1 MYLKMGIRMITDTK
15 TFLLSINTMVFPSLL
30 RMDELCTEPGFI
42 LTATIY
48 SVNSHPKQKLQLR
61 ITRPL
66 TCFQKLCKVYLLS
79 LHNLSSNSTCCCCS
93 WRRKEYLNLA
103 CSHSSKEV
111 SVVSCNNYL
120 SVSKNSACSS
130 TA

>member
-1 MYLKMGIRMITDTK
+1 MSRGGYYFVNDYGMQTSILSRFGVRSHSVKGRDYVFKMGIRMITDTK

-61 ITRPL
+61 IIRPL
-66 TCFQKLCKVYLLS
+66 TCFQAL
-79 LHNLSSNSTCCCCS
+79 
-93 WRRKEYLNLA
+93 
-103 CSHSSKEV
+103 
-111 SVVSCNNYL
+111 
-120 SVSKNSACSS
+120 
-130 TA
+130 

>member
-1 MYLKMGIRMITDTK
+1 MSRGGYYFVNDYGMQTSILSRFGVSHSVKAGIMYLKMGIRMITDTK

-48 SVNSHPKQKLQLR
+48 SVNSHPKRKLQLH

-66 TCFQKLCKVYLLS
+66 TCFQAL
-79 LHNLSSNSTCCCCS
+79 
-93 WRRKEYLNLA
+93 
-103 CSHSSKEV
+103 
-111 SVVSCNNYL
+111 
-120 SVSKNSACSS
+120 
-130 TA
+130 